1 MFSRA
6 GMSPILKM
14 DLQTSIMTPL
24 TRGDVTALGEFT
36 LYIRDVLE
44 RPVFRKARLIAG
56 AGGTGRKVGWVHILE
71 IANVAPYVTK
81 NDLIMT
87 TGLWLRHYEQQRLS
101 YMQQLIRQEAA
112 GLCVELGTS
121 IENIPAEIIELADV
135 SDFPLIVF
143 EQPVRFVEI
152 TQDIHGLLINQQHQ
166 MLKDLEAFS
175 RRLQQITLQSTD
187 VSAVLHVL
195 YEYAKQQ
202 VVYYSTVDTNK
213 FIPRGISPAAADEIA
228 PFYRQR
234 VEGNE
239 SAHQEAGMFELPQ
252 ERLLLTQ
259 PVICLGQTL
268 AHVGLVLPRRQVQE
282 RLTLLLDYTAKS
294 LASLLLRMLFLE
306 EKMLRDQNQLIQ
318 DILNHQIEDE
328 EEARMRMGLRP
339 PKQSEMWF
347 AGGMIETEYGG
358 GDEEPDRDKVESDQ
372 QDLLVRLRALLKKYA
387 LHNLIM
393 QKGRRIYVLCAR
405 EKPAKEDTPVSLQ
418 QTIRKIVERLQHPAS
433 GAPVFRLH
441 AGFGLVRNRMTDMHR
456 SFKEAEQVLE
466 VARSRAA
473 VQDALFYDRI
483 GVYRLLKAIPAEAL
497 ESFVQDQLGALI
509 AYDQEHHLHLLQT
522 LDMYLK
528 CMGSKNDTA
537 KALYIHRQTLYNRLD
552 KLMEI
557 LGEDYLEPE
566 RRVCL
571 EMALLALPLL
581 T

>member
-1 MFSRA
+1 
-6 GMSPILKM
+6 
-14 DLQTSIMTPL
+14 
-24 TRGDVTALGEFT
+24 
-36 LYIRDVLE
+36 
-44 RPVFRKARLIAG
+44 
-56 AGGTGRKVGWVHILE
+56 
-71 IANVAPYVTK
+71 
-81 NDLIMT
+81 
-87 TGLWLRHYEQQRLS
+87 
-101 YMQQLIRQEAA
+101 
-112 GLCVELGTS
+112 
-121 IENIPAEIIELADV
+121 
-135 SDFPLIVF
+135 
-143 EQPVRFVEI
+143 
-152 TQDIHGLLINQQHQ
+152 
-166 MLKDLEAFS
+166 
-175 RRLQQITLQSTD
+175 
-187 VSAVLHVL
+187 
-195 YEYAKQQ
+195 
-202 VVYYSTVDTNK
+202 
-213 FIPRGISPAAADEIA
+213 
-228 PFYRQR
+228 
-234 VEGNE
+234 
-239 SAHQEAGMFELPQ
+239 
-252 ERLLLTQ
+252 
-259 PVICLGQTL
+259 
-268 AHVGLVLPRRQVQE
+268 VQE

-387 LHNLIM
+387 LHNLLM

-405 EKPAKEDTPVSLQ
+405 EKPAKEGTPVSLQ

>member
-213 FIPRGISPAAADEIA
+213 FMPRGISPAAADEIA
-228 PFYRQR
+228 AFLPAARGR
-234 VEGNE
+234 KRIRPPGGGHVRAAAG
-239 SAHQEAGMFELPQ
+239 EAAADAA
-252 ERLLLTQ
+252 R
-259 PVICLGQTL
+259 
-268 AHVGLVLPRRQVQE
+268 HLPRADAGPCRAGAAPRQVQE

-347 AGGMIETEYGG
+347 
-358 GDEEPDRDKVESDQ
+358 
-372 QDLLVRLRALLKKYA
+372 
-387 LHNLIM
+387 
-393 QKGRRIYVLCAR
+393 C
-405 EKPAKEDTPVSLQ
+405 
-418 QTIRKIVERLQHPAS
+418 
-433 GAPVFRLH
+433 
-441 AGFGLVRNRMTDMHR
+441 
-456 SFKEAEQVLE
+456 
-466 VARSRAA
+466 
-473 VQDALFYDRI
+473 
-483 GVYRLLKAIPAEAL
+483 
-497 ESFVQDQLGALI
+497 
-509 AYDQEHHLHLLQT
+509 
-522 LDMYLK
+522 
-528 CMGSKNDTA
+528 
-537 KALYIHRQTLYNRLD
+537 
-552 KLMEI
+552 
-557 LGEDYLEPE
+557 
-566 RRVCL
+566 
-571 EMALLALPLL
+571 
-581 T
+581 

>member
-1 MFSRA
+1 
-6 GMSPILKM
+6 
-14 DLQTSIMTPL
+14 MTPL

-56 AGGTGRKVGWVHILE
+56 AGGAGRKVGWVHILE

-121 IENIPAEIIELADV
+121 IENIPAEIIELADA

-187 VSAVLHVL
+187 VNAILHVL

-213 FIPRGISPAAADEIA
+213 FMPRGISPAAADEIA
-228 PFYRQR
+228 AFLRQR

-268 AHVGLVLPRRQVQE
+268 AHVGLVLPRQQVQE

-347 AGGMIETEYGG
+347 RR
-358 GDEEPDRDKVESDQ
+358 DDRSGIW
-372 QDLLVRLRALLKKYA
+372 R
-387 LHNLIM
+387 
-393 QKGRRIYVLCAR
+393 GRRR
-405 EKPAKEDTPVSLQ
+405 
-418 QTIRKIVERLQHPAS
+418 
-433 GAPVFRLH
+433 
-441 AGFGLVRNRMTDMHR
+441 AGPG
-456 SFKEAEQVLE
+456 QG
-466 VARSRAA
+466 
-473 VQDALFYDRI
+473 RI
-483 GVYRLLKAIPAEAL
+483 GSAGPARPAARAFEKIRP
-497 ESFVQDQLGALI
+497 S
-509 AYDQEHHLHLLQT
+509 
-522 LDMYLK
+522 
-528 CMGSKNDTA
+528 
-537 KALYIHRQTLYNRLD
+537 
-552 KLMEI
+552 
-557 LGEDYLEPE
+557 
-566 RRVCL
+566 
-571 EMALLALPLL
+571 
-581 T
+581 

>member
-1 MFSRA
+1 MFSGTSFSA
-6 GMSPILKM
+6 VLKM
-14 DLQTSIMTPL
+14 GRQTSIMTPL
-24 TRGDVTALGEFT
+24 KRGDVTALGGFT
-36 LYIRDVLE
+36 LNIRDVLE
-44 RPVFRKARLIAG
+44 RPVFQRARLIAG

-87 TGLWLRHYEQQRLS
+87 TGLWLRHYEQERLS

-121 IENIPAEIIELADV
+121 IENIPQEIIELADA

-187 VSAVLHVL
+187 VNAILHVL
-195 YEYAKQQ
+195 YEYTGMQ

-213 FIPRGISPAAADEIA
+213 FMPRGISASAAEEITA
-228 PFYRQR
+228 LYRGR

-239 SAHQEAGMFELPQ
+239 SAHQEAGMFALPQ

-268 AHVGLVLPRRQVQE
+268 AHVGLVLTNRHVQE
-282 RLTLLLDYTAKS
+282 RLTLLLDSTAKS

-318 DILNHQIEDE
+318 DILNHQIKDE

-347 AGGMIETEYGG
+347 AGGMIETEYGEG
-358 GDEEPDRDKVESDQ
+358 EEEADRDRIESGQ

-387 LHNLIM
+387 LQNLLM

-405 EKPAKEDTPVSLQ
+405 DKSAKEDTPVLLQ

-433 GAPVFRLH
+433 GVPLFRLH

-466 VARSRAA
+466 VARSRVA
-473 VQDALFYDRI
+473 VQDGLFYDRI
-483 GVYRLLKAIPAEAL
+483 GVYRLLKAIPAESL

-557 LGEDYLEPE
+557 LGEDYLEPG

-581 T
+581 A

>member
-1 MFSRA
+1 M
-6 GMSPILKM
+6 G
-14 DLQTSIMTPL
+14 
-24 TRGDVTALGEFT
+24 GFT
-36 LYIRDVLE
+36 LYVRGVLE
-44 RPVFRKARLIAG
+44 RPVFQRARLIAG
-56 AGGTGRKVGWVHILE
+56 AGGIGRKVGWVHILE
-71 IANVAPYVTK
+71 IANVAPFVTK
-81 NDLIMT
+81 NDLILT

-121 IENIPAEIIELADV
+121 IENIPSEIIELADA

-166 MLKDLEAFS
+166 MLKDLEAYS

-187 VSAVLHVL
+187 VNAILHVL
-195 YEYAKQQ
+195 YEYTGQQ
-202 VVYYSTVDTNK
+202 VVYHSTVDTNK
-213 FIPRGISPAAADEIA
+213 FVPRGISPASVEEITA
-228 PFYRQR
+228 LYRQQ
-234 VEGNE
+234 VESDE
-239 SAHQEAGMFELPQ
+239 TAQQEAGVFKLPQ
-252 ERLLLTQ
+252 NRLLLTQ

-268 AHVGLVLPRRQVQE
+268 AHVGVVISAQQSQDRI
-282 RLTLLLDYTAKS
+282 TLLVDYTAKS
-294 LASLLLRMLFLE
+294 LATLLLRMLFLE

-328 EEARMRMGLRP
+328 EEARARMGLRSS
-339 PKQSEMWF
+339 KQGDMWF
-347 AGGMIETEYGG
+347 AAGIIEMEYSG
-358 GDEEPDRDKVESDQ
+358 EEGELDRDKVESDQ
-372 QDLLVRLRALLKKYA
+372 QDLLVRLRALLKKA
-387 LHNLIM
+387 AVHNLLM
-393 QKGRRIYVLCAR
+393 QKGSRIYILCAR
-405 EKPAKEDTPVSLQ
+405 DKAAREDTSLLMQ
-418 QTIRKIVERLQHPAS
+418 QTIHKIVERLQLPAT
-433 GAPVFRLH
+433 GAALFRLH
-441 AGFGLVRNRMTDMHR
+441 AGFGLIRTRMTDMHR

-466 VARSRAA
+466 VSRSAA
-473 VQDALFYDRI
+473 VVRKGLFYDRI

-497 ESFVQDQLGALI
+497 GSFIQDQLGPLM

-552 KLMEI
+552 KLNEI
-557 LGEDYLEPE
+557 LGEDFLEPE

-581 T
+581 TGAQY